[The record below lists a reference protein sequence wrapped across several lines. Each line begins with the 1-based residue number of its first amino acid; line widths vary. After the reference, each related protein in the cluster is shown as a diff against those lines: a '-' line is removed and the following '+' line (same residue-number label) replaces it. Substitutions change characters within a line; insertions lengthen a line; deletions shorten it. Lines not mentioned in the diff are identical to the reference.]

1 MFKILIDF
9 FLGTVLLIIFLI
21 LKVLGKKISS
31 NLCATIFSTFGTLTK
46 FENIAKKNILYVW
59 PEKKNTE
66 VKKITN
72 KMWKNIGRNF
82 GELIHLKNYK
92 PLDCSQTKI
101 IDLKKVEQLV
111 SLNNKK
117 KTRNCIFFCSLWK
130 LGVRTYYN

>member
-9 FLGTVLLIIFLI
+9 FVGAFLFIVFLI
-21 LKVLGKKISS
+21 LKVLGKRISS
-31 NLCATIFSTFGTLTK
+31 NLCATIFSTIGVLTK
-46 FENIAKKNILYVW
+46 FEHIAKKNILFVW
-59 PEKKNTE
+59 PKKKDTE

-72 KMWKNIGRNF
+72 KMWENIGRNF

-101 IDLKKVEQLV
+101 IDLKKVEQLI

-117 KTRNCIFFCSLWK
+117 KLLYLSKVSFKGLSISK
-130 LGVRTYYN
+130 

>member
-9 FLGTVLLIIFLI
+9 FVGTVLLIIFLI

-31 NLCATIFSTFGTLTK
+31 NLCAMIFSTFGTLTK
-46 FENIAKKNILYVW
+46 FEHIAKKNILYVW
-59 PEKKNTE
+59 PDKKNTE

-92 PLDCSQTKI
+92 PLNCSQTKI
-101 IDLKKVEQLV
+101 IDLKKVKQLI

-117 KTRNCIFFCSLWK
+117 KRGN
-130 LGVRTYYN
+130 